1 MDRRV
6 KYTKQVIK
14 EAFLGLL
21 QKKDITKISVMEL
34 CKECDINRATFYRY
48 YVDIFDLLRKLEDEF
63 ILEVR
68 ESYKKYDYNTYK
80 LYDYI
85 LALLQACLN
94 NKEFVKILFN
104 NKHGIVL
111 FNEILEDAYEICK
124 YKWKNIFPRVS
135 DEIEE
140 YTTTYIFNGT
150 LGVVNYWVQNDFD
163 KDINTVAT
171 IIQDLCYS
179 GINKTIYNN
188 K

>member
-14 EAFLGLL
+14 ESFLRLL

-48 YVDIFDLLRKLEDEF
+48 YVDIFDLFGKLKDEF

-68 ESYKKYDYNTYK
+68 ESYKQYDYNTYK
-80 LYDYI
+80 LHDYI
-85 LALLQACLN
+85 LALLKTCLN
-94 NKEFVKILFN
+94 NKEFVKLLFN
-104 NKHGIVL
+104 DKNGIVL
-111 FNEILEDAYEICK
+111 FNEILEDAYQICK
-124 YKWKNIFPRVS
+124 YKWQNIFPRVS
-135 DEIEE
+135 DDIQE

-163 KDINTVAT
+163 KDIDTVAL

-179 GINKTIYNN
+179 GINKIIYNI
-188 K
+188 